1 MKRTW
6 ALLLCAA
13 MLFSCLAGCGKK
25 EEVVDHTVKI
35 GLFEPMSG
43 DQALYGNWER
53 LGVEYARTV
62 RQSAVV
68 NGVPHTV
75 ELVEKDTRS
84 RIDGSVYAARAL
96 AEEGVSIA
104 LGTYGSSECSV
115 AAPAL
120 EEAGISVIGITCTDP
135 TVTTGHANYYR
146 VCYTDEYQAMLL
158 ADYAYEYGARV
169 AYCLAQTDRDY
180 DRAMCNAFIKEF
192 QALGGSVIT
201 TVTTILYNTYS
212 TSLNNFADY
221 LYGAVTNKADVLF
234 APIPPRKGAQLI
246 GECAASDVR
255 FSVLGDVNW
264 DTPAIAEAA
273 RETYM
278 YVSCASIFPTDR
290 NEETLAFTQGF
301 QDWLNADER
310 RIEANGGDDTVH
322 SASALAYDAYMM
334 AVAAIEAANST
345 EPAAVSAAVG
355 GVSVHGVTGDLA
367 FDSVGDVQRSDLYLK
382 HADTF
387 TGTFRF
393 EKAQVARRAADTALT
408 PTA

>member
-68 NGVPHTV
+68 DGVPHTV
-75 ELVEKDTRS
+75 ELVEKDTCS

-135 TVTTGHANYYR
+135 TVTSGHANYYR

-201 TVTTILYNTYS
+201 TILYTALS
-212 TSLNNFADY
+212 MLSSAVLGAIASSG
-221 LYGAVTNKADVLF
+221 LAVTIVL
-234 APIPPRKGAQLI
+234 L
-246 GECAASDVR
+246 
-255 FSVLGDVNW
+255 
-264 DTPAIAEAA
+264 
-273 RETYM
+273 
-278 YVSCASIFPTDR
+278 
-290 NEETLAFTQGF
+290 
-301 QDWLNADER
+301 
-310 RIEANGGDDTVH
+310 
-322 SASALAYDAYMM
+322 
-334 AVAAIEAANST
+334 
-345 EPAAVSAAVG
+345 AVG
-355 GVSVHGVTGDLA
+355 AALLALFKWKSRKKRYAMIGAICFALGVFGLLQATGVLSGVPILA
-367 FDSVGDVQRSDLYLK
+367 LGIPAVLSCYFDIFSGFVQAYV
-382 HADTF
+382 F
-387 TGTFRF
+387 TLLTMVYIGNSCPAP
-393 EKAQVARRAADTALT
+393 EESKAEQ
-408 PTA
+408 